1 MKRNIA
7 TPISL
12 KSVIAS
18 AKQQIRIAHTSEHD
32 AMLYRLADEA
42 LSQAG
47 SLDTFIKQTECFD
60 IEDYKFELPNG
71 FVRPIAIRLE
81 GDTTMDANS
90 NVMYFNQEF
99 IRQCQCEDPEVRN
112 YPDLQSTGQIVNGY
126 WLFNTDVK
134 ATKAVMTYLSRNI
147 DEDCLMI
154 MYAHQERAVRS
165 YICWNFTRT
174 YFELYPPN
182 ISESYRQEWMAQR
195 RHLIGEAFQREY
207 LNNRTQIGSI
217 YRALINNQNF
227 SI

>member
-18 AKQQIRIAHTSEHD
+18 AKQQIRIAQTTEHD

-42 LSQAG
+42 LGQAG
-47 SLDTFIKQTECFD
+47 SLDTFVKQTECFY
-60 IEDYKFELPNG
+60 IEDYRFELPNG

-81 GDTTMDANS
+81 GGTTMDANS

-99 IRQCQCEDPEVRN
+99 IRQCQCDDPEVRN

-134 ATKAVMTYLSRNI
+134 ATKAVMTYLSRNL
-147 DEDCLMI
+147 DEDCMMV
-154 MYAHQERAVRS
+154 MYEHQERAVRA

-174 YFELYPPN
+174 YFEMYPPN
-182 ISESYRQEWMAQR
+182 ISESYRQEWISQR
-195 RHLIGEAFQREY
+195 RYLIGEAFQREY